1 MSIPRRS
8 HLAALAAL
16 TVVSVGAGVLAVP
29 ASAAPVSAA
38 AAAAAQAEGVPGTAS
53 AASPILVSGTTSWNF
68 KASWVGYVTGMGG
81 SVTVAGG
88 ATKSGA
94 GLIGYPVKHGAVDPA
109 KRNADVRFGGSVTY
123 AVPSHGITAITLAN
137 PRVVLKNGVGS
148 LFVDLTTDLEEGK
161 APVTTAGVELATLQA
176 SAGALTGGAVNW
188 TGITSKLTAKG
199 AEVFAYQGRPMYEPG
214 TALDP
219 VAIAGTTSVPT
230 LTVSQVTKL
239 GEETQVTVEGKGYQ
253 PDRGVY
259 LAQSV
264 ALNGTTYPSVYG
276 NAAWVRKVGADGT
289 FTVTAKITETFTSG
303 ATTVDCRT
311 TACFVTTFNS
321 HDGTD
326 PTWMPSRAQDVAQ
339 QLYFGDAEP
348 PAPPATVTQQP
359 TSRTARS
366 GANAVFTAAATG
378 YDTVRWERSTNGG
391 TNWTTVDGA
400 TSTTL
405 TVKASAALNSNRYR
419 AVFVNASAETA
430 TSAATLSVTAVPAR
444 IISFNASPE
453 PVAKGGKLKTA
464 GTLQTAGATNNTWS
478 PLAKAPVVIEFQA
491 KGSKKWS
498 KAGTATTNSKG
509 AFAPKITAKKDG
521 TWRARYAGTADR
533 AAATSST
540 DYVDVKLKTSITG
553 FNASPEPVRK
563 GRTITVKG
571 TLNSLDGK
579 WKKTSGQSVN
589 ILFKAKGSKKW
600 TKLATVR
607 TNSKGVFTKGFTAK
621 KDGTWKAQFKATS
634 ARLASTSG
642 GDYVDVR

>member
-1 MSIPRRS
+1 MSTPRRS

-29 ASAAPVSAA
+29 AVAAPVSI
-38 AAAAAQAEGVPGTAS
+38 AAAQAENASGTTT
-53 AASPILVSGTTSWNF
+53 AAAPILVSGTTSWNF
-68 KASWVGYVTGMGG
+68 KASWVSYVTNMGG
-81 SVTVAGG
+81 SVQVAGG

-94 GLIGYPVKHGAVDPA
+94 GLIAYPVKHGAVDPA

-176 SAGALTGGAVNW
+176 SAGALNGAAINW

-230 LTVSQVTKL
+230 LTVSQVKGL

-253 PDRGVY
+253 PGRGVY

-276 NAAWVRKVGADGT
+276 NAAWIRQVGADGT
-289 FTVTAKITETFTSG
+289 FTVTAKLTETFTSSG
-303 ATTVDCRT
+303 TTVDCRT
-311 TACFVTTFNS
+311 TACFLTTFNS

-339 QLYFGDAEP
+339 PLKFGPAAPAAE
-348 PAPPATVTQQP
+348 VTQQP
-359 TSRTARS
+359 TSRSARS

-378 YDTVRWERSTNGG
+378 YESVSWERSTDAGK
-391 TNWTTVDGA
+391 NWTPVAGA

-405 TVKASAALNSNRYR
+405 TVKASAALNTNRYR
-419 AVFVNASAETA
+419 AVFLNADGEPTI
-430 TSAATLSVTAVPAR
+430 TSAATLTVTAVPAR

-464 GTLQTAGATNNTWS
+464 GTLQTAGATNNTWA
-478 PLAKAPVVIEFQA
+478 PLAKTSVLIEFQA
-491 KGSKKWS
+491 KGSKTWS
-498 KAGTATTNSKG
+498 RAATVKTNAKG
-509 AFAPKITAKKDG
+509 AFAPKITVKKDG

-540 DYVDVKLKTSITG
+540 DYVDVKLKTSISG

-589 ILFKAKGSKKW
+589 ILFQAKGSKKW

-634 ARLASTSG
+634 ARLGSTSV